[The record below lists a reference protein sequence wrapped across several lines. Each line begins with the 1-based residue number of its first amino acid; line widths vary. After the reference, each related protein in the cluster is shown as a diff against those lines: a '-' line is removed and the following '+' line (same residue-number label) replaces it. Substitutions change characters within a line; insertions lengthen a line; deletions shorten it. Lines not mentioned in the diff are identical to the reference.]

1 MVFPDFE
8 MLTKPI
14 LNYASDKQE
23 HYYRDIIE
31 FLANE
36 LVNC

>member
-1 MVFPDFE
+1 MVIPDFE
-8 MLTKPI
+8 MLTKLI
-14 LNYASDKQE
+14 LIYASDRQE

-36 LVNC
+36 S